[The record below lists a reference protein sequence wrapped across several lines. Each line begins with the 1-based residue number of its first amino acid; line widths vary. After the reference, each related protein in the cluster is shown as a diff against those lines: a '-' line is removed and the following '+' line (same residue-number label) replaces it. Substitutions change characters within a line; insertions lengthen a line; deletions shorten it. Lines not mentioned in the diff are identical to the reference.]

1 MLPSLLVASL
11 SLATA
16 SWALHESDV
25 GVVDWH
31 TKLVGVPLQNT
42 FHGDLILTTTT
53 SNVFAALNATDG
65 SIAWRS
71 IHDDDDPVVAFDVY
85 DHSNVAL
92 LSGPGGSTLRTY
104 DTSTGHLLLERR
116 LHNPAHAR
124 RHELRH
130 VGITAGRFS
139 VEGSTPLFVLTN
151 GDTVSRIDSQSGDV
165 LWTWS
170 SPDQGSLVVYSH
182 IRTTSD
188 AVYAI
193 GLAKSKTTYTLHVT
207 TLSVASGST
216 IASVSIPA
224 NLATDTPGFVLLEAP
239 PSPLSTPGP
248 CLTWLESS
256 SIRAAV
262 LTPGLKGQVQILPGV
277 NYTHIQDI
285 GLAGAGQ
292 FIAFAQSGSAHVMR
306 YDGESLQLMWEFTDQ
321 APSRTRTES
330 HFAGSLSEDGEPRI
344 ASVYWSH
351 ANRHAIHQTFTPRLA
366 EGKGQVTGYAFPFR
380 THEHGVIRHV
390 AFDGRSSHTHETT
403 RLLLTTST
411 GTLQLWKHDTLQW
424 SREEAL
430 STIRVAAFVPLP
442 PPSASSDLSTGSTA
456 GQGISNTVL
465 TCIRRLSE
473 SILQHLRTYTMGPS
487 TREDGSA
494 RSSGALSTLYSD
506 QFGFR
511 QVIVAA
517 TTEGVLYGLDSSD
530 GRVIWRRLFG
540 LGWASDRVGGR
551 VFPVK
556 MYLLPEKVGRVVD
569 DGSQEETMKQTVVL
583 VTQRRAHNTLVDTV
597 VFEVD
602 PLTGDDVRPLEDGE
616 SDTSRSRYGPL
627 EGKDVIQGPMI
638 ESFVVPDGRGTIAM
652 LDEFL
657 QVQLY
662 PDTPATRASLARLAP
677 SLHLVLPTRTSS
689 SPSPGAGGDIDASTR
704 TQLVGHRLSFNDNIS
719 TVHVAYPTWRIIF
732 GPGETIRETIRN
744 GKDAGKELSVGKVLG
759 DRRTLYKYLNKHL
772 RVVLTEAKGTGGQM
786 GLEESSGT
794 MCGLYVLDSVKGTV
808 LYRVKLPAPEGRCDD
823 VRAALVDHWL
833 VYAYFE
839 DGTGAGGDGTKGW
852 RVVSVEMYEGKKPD
866 DVTRSLELS
875 SYSNATTDFTTYEQA
890 YLIPYGVTALSTT
903 STRLGVTL
911 KNLIVASRRH
921 AVHSVPRRL
930 LDPRRPLGKVSPAEA
945 EEGLVTYDA
954 VLPDDARLALSH
966 NYEVAN
972 IRQIMSAP
980 SRLESTSLIL
990 AIGLD
995 LFLTRVSP
1003 SGTFDVLSENFNK
1016 AQLVLT
1022 IGGLALAIG
1031 LVRPVVRRRQL
1042 RGRWYSA

>member
-16 SWALHESDV
+16 GWALHESDV

-31 TKLVGVPLQNT
+31 TRLVGVPLQTT
-42 FHGDLILTTTT
+42 FHGDLILTATA

-65 SIAWRS
+65 SIVWRS
-71 IHDDDDPVVAFDVY
+71 IHDDDDPVAAFDVY

-124 RHELRH
+124 RHDIQH
-130 VGITAGRFS
+130 VAITTGRGS
-139 VEGSTPLFVLTN
+139 VEGSTSLFALTN
-151 GDTVSRIDSQSGDV
+151 GDTVSRIDSRSGEV
-165 LWTWS
+165 VWTWS
-170 SPDQGSLVVYSH
+170 CPGEGPLVVYSH
-182 IRTTSD
+182 IRTTPD

-193 GLAKSKTTYTLHVT
+193 GLIKSKAAYALHVT
-207 TLSVASGST
+207 TLSIANGST
-216 IASVSIPA
+216 IASVNIPA
-224 NLATDTPGFVLLEAP
+224 NLAKDRPSFVLLEAP
-239 PSPLSTPGP
+239 TSSLTAPGP
-248 CLTWLESS
+248 CLTWLEST

-262 LTPGLKGQVQILPGV
+262 LTPRLKGQVQILPGV
-277 NYTHIQDI
+277 NYTRIQDI

-292 FIAFAQSGSAHVMR
+292 LIAFTQDGSAHVMR
-306 YDGESLQLMWEFTDQ
+306 YDGESLRQMWEFTDQ
-321 APSRTRTES
+321 APSQTHTES
-330 HFAGSLSEDGEPRI
+330 YFAGSLSEDGEPRI
-344 ASVYWSH
+344 ARVYWSH
-351 ANRHAIHQTFTPRLA
+351 ASRKAIHQTFTPHLA

-390 AFDGRSSHTHETT
+390 TFDGRSSHTHETT

-411 GTLQLWKHDTLQW
+411 GTLQLWKHDALQW

-442 PPSASSDLSTGSTA
+442 PPSASSSLSAGSTA
-456 GQGISNTVL
+456 GKGISSTVL
-465 TCIRRLSE
+465 TCVRRFSK
-473 SILQHLRTYTMGPS
+473 SILQHLRTYAVGTIIH
-487 TREDGSA
+487 EDGST
-494 RSSGALSTLYSD
+494 RSSDAPSGLYSD

-517 TTEGVLYGLDSSD
+517 TTEGVLYGVDSSD
-530 GRVIWRRLFG
+530 GRIIWRRLFG

-551 VFPVK
+551 VLPVK
-556 MYLLPEKVGRVVD
+556 MYVLPARVGRVPS
-569 DGSQEETMKQTVVL
+569 DGSEEETMKQTVVV
-583 VTQRRAHNTLVDTV
+583 VTQRRAHNSLVDTV

-638 ESFVVPDGRGTIAM
+638 ESFVLPDGQGTLGM

-662 PDTPATRASLARLAP
+662 PDTPVTRASLENLAP

-689 SPSPGAGGDIDASTR
+689 TPSPGRGSDNDLSTR
-704 TQLVGHRLSFNDNIS
+704 TQLVGHRLTFNDNVSI
-719 TVHVAYPTWRIIF
+719 VHVAYPTWRIMF
-732 GPGETIRETIRN
+732 GPGETIRETIRS
-744 GKDAGKELSVGKVLG
+744 GKDVGQELSIGKVLG

-772 RVVLTEAKGTGGQM
+772 RVVLTEAKGAGAQT
-786 GLEESSGT
+786 GLESSEI

-808 LYRVKLPAPEGRCDD
+808 LYRARLPAPEGRCDD

-833 VYAYFE
+833 VYSYFE
-839 DGTGAGGDGTKGW
+839 DGTSAGGDGTKGW
-852 RVVSVEMYEGKKPD
+852 RIVSVEMYEGKKPD
-866 DVTRSLELS
+866 DVTRSSELS

-930 LDPRRPLGKVSPAEA
+930 LDPRRPLGKPSPAEV

-954 VLPDDARLALSH
+954 VLPDDARLTLSH

-972 IRQIMSAP
+972 VRHIMSAS
-980 SRLESTSLIL
+980 SRLESTSLVL

-1031 LVRPVVRRRQL
+1031 LARPVVRRRQL
-1042 RGRWYSA
+1042 RRRWYSA